1 MDSHLWPGNVRELGH
16 AIERAVLMAQTELI
30 TTQDL
35 GFQPGSVPSTGAAE
49 DMTLEQSEKLFIQK
63 VLAKHGGEV
72 RKAAEQ
78 LGVSRSALYRRLQYF
93 GL

>member
-1 MDSHLWPGNVRELGH
+1 MALTFGSLFAGIG
-16 AIERAVLMAQTELI
+16 AI
-30 TTQDL
+30 DL
-35 GFQPGSVPSTGAAE
+35 G
-49 DMTLEQSEKLFIQK
+49 LERCGMQCKWQVEIDPYCQK
-63 VLAKHGGEV
+63 VLAKHAGDV

>member
-1 MDSHLWPGNVRELGH
+1 MARQAGS
-16 AIERAVLMAQTELI
+16 AAVLMAQTELI

-35 GFQPGSVPSTGAAE
+35 GLQPGSVPSTGAAE

-63 VLAKHGGEV
+63 VLAKHGGDV